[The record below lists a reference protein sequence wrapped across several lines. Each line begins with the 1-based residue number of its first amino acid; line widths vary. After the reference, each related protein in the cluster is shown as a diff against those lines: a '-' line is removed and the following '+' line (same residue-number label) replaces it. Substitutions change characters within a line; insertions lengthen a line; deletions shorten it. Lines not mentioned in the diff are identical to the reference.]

1 MLVNKPMKALL
12 VAVFVVSQVDA
23 WLWSSASVEEPAE
36 PTPPP
41 PLSNQHNHVNAAEQ
55 AHQPPI

>member
-23 WLWSSASVEEPAE
+23 WLWSSASVEEPPE

-41 PLSNQHNHVNAAEQ
+41 PLSNQHDHVSAAEQ
-55 AHQPPI
+55 AHQPH